1 MKYVSFSVEGRSSF
15 GLLVGNGI
23 HDLGVRYGHLV
34 QDLKEYLVLCAKG
47 TAPRL
52 PGVFEHDY
60 DESEISFEPVIRR
73 PEKIVCVGLNYHDH
87 RKETGRAES
96 QYPSIFTRFPDNLIA
111 HGQPILCP
119 TVSSAL
125 DYEGE
130 LAVVVGKPGY
140 RIPKER
146 TGDHIAGF
154 TCFNDA
160 TLRDWQRH
168 THQFT
173 PGKNFPATAPLG
185 PYLVTPDEVDSFRDR
200 RIETRLNG
208 CLMQSAQLGDMI
220 FSVEDVLSYV
230 SSFTPLAS
238 GDVIAMGTP
247 GGVGFKRTPPC
258 FMKVGDVVDVFID
271 GVGHL
276 RNSIQSEI

>member
-1 MKYVSFSVEGRSSF
+1 MRYVSFSVEDRSTF
-15 GLLVGNGI
+15 GLPVGNGI

-34 QDLKEYLVLCAKG
+34 QDLKEYLVLCAKV

-52 PGVFEHDY
+52 PAVLEQDY

-73 PEKIVCVGLNYHDH
+73 PKKIVCVGLNYHDH

-96 QYPSIFTRFPDNLIA
+96 QYPSIFTRFADNLIA
-111 HGQPILCP
+111 HGQSILCP
-119 TVSSAL
+119 KVSSAL

-140 RIPKER
+140 RISKER
-146 TGDHIAGF
+146 TSDHIAGF

-168 THQFT
+168 TH
-173 PGKNFPATAPLG
+173 
-185 PYLVTPDEVDSFRDR
+185 EVDNCSDR

-208 CLMQSAQLGDMI
+208 CLMQSEKLGDMI

-258 FMKVGDVVDVFID
+258 FMKVGDVVDVFIG

-276 RNSIQSEI
+276 RNSIRSEV